1 MMHMA
6 QVAVQSKRAFICL
19 IKDFD
24 TFDLGD
30 RRVIKYIVEELYKDQ
45 PELIEAALVGFS
57 AETIDALLR
66 KYSNR
71 EKVTIVGSYLRMFT
85 TSSQLAKG
93 WLEMERVELLLRMV
107 LDDDYT
113 IVADAIETARVSS

>member
-1 MMHMA
+1 MHMA

-45 PELIEAALVGFS
+45 PELMETALVGFS

-93 WLEMERVELLLRMV
+93 WLEMERVEILLRMV

>member
-1 MMHMA
+1 M
-6 QVAVQSKRAFICL
+6 

-45 PELIEAALVGFS
+45 PELIETALIGFS

-93 WLEMERVELLLRMV
+93 WLEMERVEILLRMV
-107 LDDDYT
+107 LEDDYT
-113 IVADAIETARVSS
+113 IVADAIETARVSSWIIIKKCF

>member
-6 QVAVQSKRAFICL
+6 QVAVQSKHAFICL

-24 TFDLGD
+24 SFDLGD
-30 RRVIKYIVEELYKDQ
+30 RRIIKYIIEELYKDQ
-45 PELIEAALVGFS
+45 PELIELALVGFS
-57 AETIDALLR
+57 GEIIDILLQ

-85 TSSQLAKG
+85 
-93 WLEMERVELLLRMV
+93 
-107 LDDDYT
+107 
-113 IVADAIETARVSS
+113 